1 MIFLCNVFVY
11 QSVYKMSCSIGGYV
25 ESKKKDKVFEKKNG
39 DFVSELVFFFFC
51 ISEKLL
57 L

>member
-1 MIFLCNVFVY
+1 MYRFCRGTSCRMGFWDFLIMIFLCNVFVY

-39 DFVSELVFFFFC
+39 
-51 ISEKLL
+51 
-57 L
+57 